1 MDKFENEVEKKDENK
16 AQSENCDKH
25 ENGVRY
31 YSNGRFSDDA
41 VSENIRK
48 PSKKMPTWVKALI
61 IIVAVFGGLTLLT
74 TSCNHGLEKIAGSF
88 TTSQDSV
95 KADFDHDYIG
105 TIYVEGQMS
114 SDYTG
119 VYDQQH
125 LLDSIDAMIEDKHNK
140 GMIIYVDTPG
150 GEVFAIDQLYSKIKE
165 YQKTGRPVYASMQSM
180 AASGGYYIS
189 APCDKIFADRNC
201 WTGSIGVIMGNM
213 VDVSGLMDKLGI
225 KVTSITSGKNKG
237 MGGEFEPMT
246 DEQREIFQSM
256 IDEAYDQFV
265 GIVADGRNMDEA
277 KVRKLADG
285 RIYTAKQALEAGLVD
300 KIGTFDDAVA
310 DMQKKYKLQDCSIES
325 FEAEES
331 TDLLSLLG
339 EAKEGSL
346 SGAVDMDMIREL
358 ISMNGKVKL
367 CYMSEIS
374 K

>member
-1 MDKFENEVEKKDENK
+1 MEKYENEIEKKDESKTQPEN
-16 AQSENCDKH
+16 QSNPRDE
-25 ENGVRY
+25 VRY
-31 YSNGRFSDDA
+31 YSNGRFSDDD
-41 VSENIRK
+41 VSVNRRRPTRK
-48 PSKKMPTWVKALI
+48 IPTWVKALI
-61 IIVAVFGGLTLLT
+61 IIAAVFGGLVLLT
-74 TSCNHGLEKIAGSF
+74 TSCNHGLEKIAGNL
-88 TTSQDSV
+88 TSSKNDV
-95 KADFDHDYIG
+95 KADFNHDYIG
-105 TIYVEGQMS
+105 TIYVEGEMS

-150 GEVFAIDQLYSKIKE
+150 GEVFAIDRLYAKIKE
-165 YQKTGRPVYASMQSM
+165 YQETGRPVYASMQSM

-213 VDVSGLMDKLGI
+213 VDVSGLMEKLGI

-265 GIVADGRNMDEA
+265 GIVADGRNMDES

-285 RIYTAKQALEAGLVD
+285 RIYTAKQALELD
-300 KIGTFDDAVA
+300 LIDEIGTFDDAA
-310 DMQKKYKLQDCSIES
+310 EDMKKKYNLQDCSIES
-325 FEAEES
+325 FETEES
-331 TDLLSLLG
+331 TDLLSILG
-339 EAKEGSL
+339 EAKGSL
-346 SGAVDMDMIREL
+346 SPGSVDMNMIREL

-367 CYMSEIS
+367 CYMAEVS